1 MKRLGKVIWQLML
14 RFLALF
20 DRLPAE
26 DCITFSPMQQYM
38 LDSESEWQVA
48 YLEYCWQLD
57 ASRHYQE
64 DQMF

>member
-1 MKRLGKVIWQLML
+1 MKRLWRIIRHLAL

-26 DCITFSPMQQYM
+26 DCITLTPIQRYM
-38 LDSESEWQVA
+38 LDSEAEWQVA

-57 ASRHYQE
+57 ASRHYHEQ
-64 DQMF
+64 

>member
-1 MKRLGKVIWQLML
+1 MKRLGKVIWRLVL

-26 DCITFSPMQQYM
+26 DCITFTPMQQYM
-38 LDSESEWQVA
+38 LDSEAEWQVA

-57 ASRHYQE
+57 ATKHYHE
-64 DQMF
+64 K

>member
-26 DCITFSPMQQYM
+26 DCIMFSPIQQYM